1 MTGCQVVALED
12 VSVSGHESL
21 NLWSLYVEILWNIVC
36 ASAKFSQLKLSRC
49 ENNAWLQSQ
58 EAMALQCSFCSWF
71 SDAYISPHISILLNC
86 AELGTESFV
95 CHIDCYDCYDDYRH
109 FISCWFNLIHDFQQA
124 KQQQKRFEVS
134 FSSPALT
141 LDSSTL
147 LEWLSS
153 WASSSWGSIIWQDT
167 RKGLIYCSSRM
178 F

>member
-1 MTGCQVVALED
+1 MPGGGSWGCISIRSWITEFVKFVCRNIMKYCLRECQVFTTQTFQVWKQCLITEPR
-12 VSVSGHESL
+12 SYG
-21 NLWSLYVEILWNIVC
+21 
-36 ASAKFSQLKLSRC
+36 ASMYFLLMIFRC
-49 ENNAWLQSQ
+49 IYI
-58 EAMALQCSFCSWF
+58 
-71 SDAYISPHISILLNC
+71 YISPHISILLNC

>member
-58 EAMALQCSFCSWF
+58 EAMALHRIFCPWF
-71 SDAYISPHISILLNC
+71 SDAYISPHISFLLNC

-95 CHIDCYDCYDDYRH
+95 CHVVILIVMICYDDYRH
-109 FISCWFNLIHDFQQA
+109 FISCWFHLIHDFQQA
-124 KQQQKRFEVS
+124 KQQKNRFEVS

-153 WASSSWGSIIWQDT
+153 WASASWGS
-167 RKGLIYCSSRM
+167 LI
-178 F
+178 